1 LGKGE
6 SWLQIKLKPL
16 TPSCS
21 NPPTFSSILSVYE
34 LFVVWASDTYSIIFT
49 TNSTTQHKYSFTM
62 PSLRTTVL
70 AVAASCV
77 AVVNADYYIEPDSVP
92 ISQRRVWCQ
101 NTKEACPLICEQTSK
116 GEPKVNS
123 CDPVSVILFMLA
135 LARYGL
141 TQPSRKPSP
150 TAAFAA
156 TTSNP
161 TCRSTP

>member
-1 LGKGE
+1 
-6 SWLQIKLKPL
+6 
-16 TPSCS
+16 
-21 NPPTFSSILSVYE
+21 
-34 LFVVWASDTYSIIFT
+34 
-49 TNSTTQHKYSFTM
+49 M